1 MIKIP
6 PSLGDQNINLTMEY
20 LQEEEDPT
28 LEKVEEEK
36 ATVHLLV
43 SGLLLKTPNH
53 KTMAV
58 VIA

>member
-28 LEKVEEEK
+28 LFKGEEEGNSSI
-36 ATVHLLV
+36 T
-43 SGLLLKTPNH
+43 SFRF
-53 KTMAV
+53 
-58 VIA
+58 IR

>member
-36 ATVHLLV
+36 GNSSFT
-43 SGLLLKTPNH
+43 SFRFIDRNP
-53 KTMAV
+53 
-58 VIA
+58 

>member
-28 LEKVEEEK
+28 LDKVEEEEGNSSFTSFRFIFIK
-36 ATVHLLV
+36 PLIIRTIG
-43 SGLLLKTPNH
+43 SF
-53 KTMAV
+53 
-58 VIA
+58 